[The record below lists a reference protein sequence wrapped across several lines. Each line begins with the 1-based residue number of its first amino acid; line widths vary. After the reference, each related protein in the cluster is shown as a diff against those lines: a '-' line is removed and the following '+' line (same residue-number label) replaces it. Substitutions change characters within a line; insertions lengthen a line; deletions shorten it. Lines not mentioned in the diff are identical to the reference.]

1 MQLTEEVG
9 SPRLF
14 HLPSSHHF
22 LITIR
27 GLLSHQST
35 VITKVTTA
43 LKQVTTL
50 FSHLFNPPPS
60 PCSGLCWGRAS
71 KYKKDQTGEAKQKT
85 QANPALQHPVFLDNT
100 ILKISKTIGSDSS
113 T

>member
-9 SPRLF
+9 SPRFF

-22 LITIR
+22 LIR
-27 GLLSHQST
+27 SLLSHQST

-50 FSHLFNPPPS
+50 FSLLLNPPPS
-60 PCSGLCWGRAS
+60 PFSGLCWSWAS